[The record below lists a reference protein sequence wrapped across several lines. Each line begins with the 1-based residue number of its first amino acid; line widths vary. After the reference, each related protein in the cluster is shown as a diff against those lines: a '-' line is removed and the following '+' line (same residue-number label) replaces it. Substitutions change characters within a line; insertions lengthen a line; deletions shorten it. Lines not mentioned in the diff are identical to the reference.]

1 MSRAVREFDSLVQE
15 FYEGW
20 FRFYPQAALTV
31 GVSGYEGGLPVV
43 DDDEIGALLSWLE
56 SMTMALQ
63 ELDYHGLDDDRQL
76 DVQLLFGACQ
86 EQYHLL
92 MERDPRHRDPL
103 RYLPGCG
110 VQQLVL
116 APHVERSEALKKYL
130 AAVPEY
136 LRHARGQLATL
147 PPLVPRFWVEGAICQ
162 GKADIEY
169 LRGLKKSRLQLR
181 GYENI
186 ARIHSLCDESAE
198 ALEGYLRFLEEEI
211 LPKAQG
217 DIGCG
222 SSRYLQLLRHRHF
235 LPIDPDRLYDVMERA
250 HRRALEELRVF
261 CREQGDGLDPAAWL
275 EAIAEDGWTSG
286 QKPLEYAKNRCRS
299 LRSFLQE
306 SNLIDLPPHAADLR
320 CLEPAKETI
329 LESCISG
336 YLEPVCG
343 DPDLQGELYLKPN
356 GIFTPEGVTAHCIR
370 QGWSGRH
377 LLYVSAS
384 GGTVSDNLL
393 RRINKSPAMIGGWSL
408 YAEQMLFEQGFDVK
422 LELSL
427 LRLTERVVRT
437 RIALLDMEVHLQGKD
452 AGEALQQL
460 QELPGVSPRRAEREL
475 LQISRFPAD
484 APAVVAGYLLIS
496 GLRESR
502 ERGADVFDLKFFHM
516 RLLEQGV
523 VPPPLLVKRVYG
535 EQIWQELCIGL
546 GFR

>member
-1 MSRAVREFDSLVQE
+1 MSQAVREFDSLVQE

-92 MERDPRHRDPL
+92 MEQDPRHRDPL

-147 PPLVPRFWVEGAICQ
+147 PPSVPRFWVEGAIHQ

-181 GYENI
+181 GYENL
-186 ARIHSLCDESAE
+186 ARIHGLCDESAD

-211 LPKAQG
+211 LPNAQG
-217 DIGCG
+217 ELGCG
-222 SSRYLQLLRHRHF
+222 TSRYLQLLRHRHF
-235 LPIDPDRLYDVMERA
+235 LPIDPDRLYQVMESV
-250 HRRALEELRVF
+250 HRQAVEELHLF
-261 CREQGDGLDPAAWL
+261 CREQGDGQDPAVWMKAL
-275 EAIAEDGWTSG
+275 ADGGWKG
-286 QKPLEYAKNRCRS
+286 EQKPLEYAKHRCCS
-299 LRSFLQE
+299 LRSFLQTN
-306 SNLIDLPPHAADLR
+306 NLVDLPSHAADLR
-320 CLEPAKETI
+320 CLEPAMETV
-329 LESCISG
+329 LESCSSG
-336 YLEPVCG
+336 YREPACG
-343 DPDLQGELYLKPN
+343 DPDLQGELYLNPN
-356 GIFTPEGVTAHCIR
+356 GVFAPANITAHCIR

-408 YAEQMLFEQGFDVK
+408 YAEQMLFEQDFDVRP
-422 LELSL
+422 ELSL
-427 LRLTERVVRT
+427 LRLSECVMRT
-437 RIALLDMEVHLQGKD
+437 RAALLDMEVHLQGKD
-452 AGEALQQL
+452 AGEALRQL
-460 QELPGVSPRRAEREL
+460 QELPGVSPQRAEREL

-484 APAVVAGYLLIS
+484 APAVVLGWLLIS
-496 GLRESR
+496 GLREVR
-502 ERGADVFDLKFFHM
+502 ERDADVFDLKSFHM
-516 RLLEQGV
+516 RLLGQGV
-523 VPPPLLVKRVYG
+523 VPPPLMIKRVYG
-535 EQIWQELCIGL
+535 EQVWQELCAALGL
-546 GFR
+546 H